1 MTVGRGDGFL
11 VTLSI
16 PAYKQGEGVS
26 MSVQVHETLRSK
38 IRKDWLKNYSLY
50 LIVSPVLLYYIIF
63 HYMPIYGAIIAF
75 KDFVPTKGIW
85 GSSWVGFEHF
95 QEFFNSYHFW
105 RILKNT
111 LVISLT
117 SLVFGFPAP
126 IILALLINEVKSR
139 FFSRFIQT
147 VTYMPHFISLVVVCG
162 LIIDFTRDTGIINT
176 IIAFFGGDT
185 ETMLNKSGYFV
196 PIYVSSEIWQE
207 IGWGSIIYLAAM
219 GSIDPQQYEAATIDG
234 AGRWKQTLHVTLP
247 GIAPTIIILL
257 ILKVGGILSV
267 GYEKIILLYNPA
279 IYESADVISTYVFR
293 KGLQEFAWSFSSA
306 VGLFN
311 STINFILLIG
321 ANWLSKKINQS
332 GLW

>member
-1 MTVGRGDGFL
+1 
-11 VTLSI
+11 
-16 PAYKQGEGVS
+16 

>member
-1 MTVGRGDGFL
+1 MNVWER
-11 VTLSI
+11 
-16 PAYKQGEGVS
+16 PAAQ
-26 MSVQVHETLRSK
+26 ETLGRK
-38 IRKDWLKNYSLY
+38 IRKDWLKNVSLY
-50 LIVSPVLLYYIIF
+50 MIVAPVLIYYLIF
-63 HYMPIYGAIIAF
+63 HYVPIYGAVIAF
-75 KDFVPTKGIW
+75 KDYIPTKGIW
-85 GSSWVGFEHF
+85 GSPWVGFKHF
-95 QEFFNSYHFW
+95 QAFFDSYYFW

-139 FFSRFIQT
+139 YFSRFVQT

-162 LIIDFTRDTGIINT
+162 LIIDFTRDSGMVNT
-176 IIAFFGGDT
+176 IIGLFGGEK
-185 ETMLNKSGYFV
+185 ETMLNKAGYFV
-196 PIYVSSEIWQE
+196 PLYVTSEIWQE
-207 IGWGSIIYLAAM
+207 VGWGSIIYLAAM
-219 GSIDPQQYEAATIDG
+219 GSIDPQLYEAATIDG

-247 GIAPTIIILL
+247 GIASTIIILL

-279 IYESADVISTYVFR
+279 IYESSDVISTFVYR
-293 KGLQEFAWSFSSA
+293 KGLQEFGWSFSSA

-311 STINFILLIG
+311 STINFVLLLG
-321 ANWLSKKINQS
+321 ANRISKKINNS

>member
-1 MTVGRGDGFL
+1 
-11 VTLSI
+11 
-16 PAYKQGEGVS
+16 
-26 MSVQVHETLRSK
+26 MSVQVRETLRSK

-95 QEFFNSYHFW
+95 QEFFNSYYFW

-126 IILALLINEVKSR
+126 IILALLINEVKNR

-176 IIAFFGGDT
+176 IIAFFGGDI

-279 IYESADVISTYVFR
+279 IYESADVISTYVYR

>member
-1 MTVGRGDGFL
+1 
-11 VTLSI
+11 
-16 PAYKQGEGVS
+16 
-26 MSVQVHETLRSK
+26 MSVHVRETMRSK
-38 IRKDWLKNYSLY
+38 VRKDWLKNYSLY
-50 LIVSPVLLYYIIF
+50 LIVLPVLLYYIIF
-63 HYMPIYGAIIAF
+63 HYLPIYGAIIAF
-75 KDFVPTKGIW
+75 KDYVPTKGIW
-85 GSSWVGFEHF
+85 GSPWVGLKHF
-95 QEFFNSYHFW
+95 QEFFDSYYFW

-139 FFSRFIQT
+139 FFSRFVQT

-162 LIIDFTRDTGIINT
+162 LIIDFTRDTGIVNS
-176 IIAFFGGDT
+176 IIGPFGGDKV
-185 ETMLNKSGYFV
+185 TMLNNPDYFV

-219 GSIDPQQYEAATIDG
+219 GSIDPRQYEAATIDG

-247 GIAPTIIILL
+247 GIASTIIILL
-257 ILKVGGILSV
+257 ILKIGGILSV

-279 IYESADVISTYVFR
+279 IYESSDVISTYVFR
-293 KGLQEFAWSFSSA
+293 KGLQEFGWSFSSA

-311 STINFILLIG
+311 SVINFTLLVG

-332 GLW
+332 SLW